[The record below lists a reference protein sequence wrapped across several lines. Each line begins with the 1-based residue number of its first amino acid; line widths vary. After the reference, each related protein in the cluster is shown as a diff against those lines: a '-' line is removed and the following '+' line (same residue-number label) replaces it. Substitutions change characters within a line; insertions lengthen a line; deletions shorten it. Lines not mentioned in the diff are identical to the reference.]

1 MSLNRRMNILQ
12 LGVALSLLCVT
23 AWVHA
28 QDVTSCAIAGT
39 VTDSTGAVVPGVEVT
54 VTNQATGLLETE
66 TTNSAGYY
74 TAESLAPGD
83 YSVSMKKTGFKNV
96 VVRDIHLDPGQR
108 RGEDVKLEVGE
119 AAATVTVEA
128 EAVAVQSESAE
139 LGGTVS
145 EKEVANLMLNGRNF
159 QTLALIVPGV
169 SSASGANAL
178 PNYGEGGYLG
188 QTEIVV
194 GGTSIEKTTYSID
207 GLFDMDP
214 NALINVNVLPAIDS
228 ISEVRI
234 LKDNYSAR
242 YGMAGSGQILVE
254 TKSGGNEFH
263 GGGYEYVR
271 NSYIGTAKPYTTP
284 PTQGIAALH
293 YNIFGYTLGGPLT
306 IPHVYNSGRNR
317 KTYFFAGG
325 EWRINHYPAA
335 IHTRNMI
342 PQAMRNGDFSASP
355 SDTITAAGSCPGGL
369 APCLVLTPGSA
380 NLLSNYRGL
389 DPSTCIAA
397 DSAGRYDQL
406 NTACMDPTAVAL
418 MKAYWPLPNDLG
430 SSVNYINNGTEQDS
444 ENDYNY
450 RIDHSINDRNLIT
463 GRWTTEEVNN
473 LRPSRNYNDPAPNP
487 GSTVYSRGMNTMVRW
502 TATIKPTLIN
512 AMQGGETFNKWLL
525 GVTNFTL
532 PPGASIAQQYANAD
546 PFDRIPDIS
555 VNGGGTWAWLGVG
568 AQPNF
573 VHDGVGIVSDDLSW
587 MKGSHLLQAGILYL
601 FTIRHINASAFPMG
615 NFSFTG
621 ANSGD
626 SAADY
631 MLGLDATYQ
640 QTNEQAQGRYHNRW
654 FEAYVQDDWKLN
666 PRLTLNLGLRWSY
679 YRPTWQEGD
688 QVTNFNASTW
698 VASEAPA
705 INIGGHETL
714 NASNQPLTTSGTVA
728 SLTNGLVFA
737 GLGGT
742 PRGFDN
748 PTKANF
754 GPRVGF
760 AYQLTPDGKTS
771 LHGGFGVGYTQI
783 ALLETSSLLSNPP
796 FVQSTTI
803 TNSLLSLP
811 TAGGAAGAPGIPSL
825 TVIGPDY
832 RPTETKTFSLAVER
846 QVLPNAV
853 AQVAYAGSVSQHV
866 LAEGNNYNFPLN
878 EATSG
883 TAGCAASTNN
893 PLNSTASPYKGPP
906 ATTYGFDPCL
916 NQGSTSSLYYEPYP
930 GYGSISGTS
939 NGGVANY
946 NGLQSGLVWKAKDLT
961 LNAAYTWSKAI
972 EDVQPSNP
980 GANGTGVGYDQS
992 ASFQNP
998 RNKLADYGPPDFD
1011 RRQVFTSAWVYETPF
1026 FRHSDSLLV
1035 REALSGWSTSG
1046 LAVLESGLNVTP
1058 SLSVGNAGLATRPN
1072 QIAAVT
1078 HPGDGKTNLGH
1089 VSYFSA
1095 ASFQAPAWGEFGDA
1109 RPGDV
1114 RGPKEVAFNTALD
1127 KSFPIGERIAF
1138 KLRIEAFNVFNH
1150 PNTIVQGVWSGPT
1163 SSFGDVIGAGDPR
1176 QMEFAGRIVF

>member
-430 SSVNYINNGTEQDS
+430 SSVNYINNG
-444 ENDYNY
+444 
-450 RIDHSINDRNLIT
+450 
-463 GRWTTEEVNN
+463 
-473 LRPSRNYNDPAPNP
+473 
-487 GSTVYSRGMNTMVRW
+487 
-502 TATIKPTLIN
+502 
-512 AMQGGETFNKWLL
+512 
-525 GVTNFTL
+525 
-532 PPGASIAQQYANAD
+532 
-546 PFDRIPDIS
+546 
-555 VNGGGTWAWLGVG
+555 
-568 AQPNF
+568 
-573 VHDGVGIVSDDLSW
+573 
-587 MKGSHLLQAGILYL
+587 
-601 FTIRHINASAFPMG
+601 
-615 NFSFTG
+615 
-621 ANSGD
+621 
-626 SAADY
+626 
-631 MLGLDATYQ
+631 
-640 QTNEQAQGRYHNRW
+640 
-654 FEAYVQDDWKLN
+654 
-666 PRLTLNLGLRWSY
+666 
-679 YRPTWQEGD
+679 
-688 QVTNFNASTW
+688 
-698 VASEAPA
+698 
-705 INIGGHETL
+705 
-714 NASNQPLTTSGTVA
+714 
-728 SLTNGLVFA
+728 
-737 GLGGT
+737 
-742 PRGFDN
+742 
-748 PTKANF
+748 
-754 GPRVGF
+754 
-760 AYQLTPDGKTS
+760 
-771 LHGGFGVGYTQI
+771 
-783 ALLETSSLLSNPP
+783 
-796 FVQSTTI
+796 
-803 TNSLLSLP
+803 
-811 TAGGAAGAPGIPSL
+811 
-825 TVIGPDY
+825 
-832 RPTETKTFSLAVER
+832 
-846 QVLPNAV
+846 
-853 AQVAYAGSVSQHV
+853 
-866 LAEGNNYNFPLN
+866 
-878 EATSG
+878 
-883 TAGCAASTNN
+883 
-893 PLNSTASPYKGPP
+893 
-906 ATTYGFDPCL
+906 
-916 NQGSTSSLYYEPYP
+916 
-930 GYGSISGTS
+930 
-939 NGGVANY
+939 
-946 NGLQSGLVWKAKDLT
+946 
-961 LNAAYTWSKAI
+961 
-972 EDVQPSNP
+972 
-980 GANGTGVGYDQS
+980 
-992 ASFQNP
+992 
-998 RNKLADYGPPDFD
+998 
-1011 RRQVFTSAWVYETPF
+1011 
-1026 FRHSDSLLV
+1026 
-1035 REALSGWSTSG
+1035 
-1046 LAVLESGLNVTP
+1046 
-1058 SLSVGNAGLATRPN
+1058 
-1072 QIAAVT
+1072 
-1078 HPGDGKTNLGH
+1078 
-1089 VSYFSA
+1089 
-1095 ASFQAPAWGEFGDA
+1095 
-1109 RPGDV
+1109 
-1114 RGPKEVAFNTALD
+1114 
-1127 KSFPIGERIAF
+1127 
-1138 KLRIEAFNVFNH
+1138 
-1150 PNTIVQGVWSGPT
+1150 
-1163 SSFGDVIGAGDPR
+1163 IGAGL
-1176 QMEFAGRIVF
+1176 